1 MLSSVSPGPSPG
13 ELTSPNE
20 RLFLWFLQPQ
30 STQGAS
36 VSIASVKLIA
46 RTSREAVWKRGERRS
61 QGHAQGELAS
71 GSPCLGSQRD
81 PWTDGIGQPQACPPA
96 P

>member
-46 RTSREAVWKRGERRS
+46 RTSREAVWKRGERS
-61 QGHAQGELAS
+61 QGHAQELAS
-71 GSPCLGSQRD
+71 GSPCWDLRETPGLM
-81 PWTDGIGQPQACPPA
+81 A
-96 P
+96 